1 MKMNDCYLP
10 AEWYEQ
16 SMIQLTWPHEGTD
29 WAYMLHE
36 VEECFCR
43 LAHEISSRQHLL
55 IVTPDPKA
63 VQEKLEKQD
72 VSLDNISWAC
82 VKTNDTWARDHSF
95 ITLLDAQG
103 TPHLLD
109 FCFNGWGMKFPANL
123 DNQINRALRDTDLL
137 HGEYHNRK
145 SFVLEGG
152 SIESDGQGTL
162 LTTAECLFSPNR
174 NDSMNPQE
182 IETSL
187 KDTLGASRVLWLH
200 HGYLAGDDTDSH
212 VDTLARLCPDDTIVY
227 VQCLDKNDEHYE
239 ELKLME
245 KELSDFRT
253 LSGFPY
259 RLLPLPMPDAVYDDE
274 GERLPATYANFL
286 IMNDVVLY
294 PTYQQPAHD
303 VEARRVLG
311 EAFPGR
317 EIVGVD
323 CSPLIKQH
331 GSLHCVTMQYP
342 KEVRNI

>member
-1 MKMNDCYLP
+1 MEKGKRQRMKMNDCYLP

-29 WAYMLHE
+29 WAYMLPE

-55 IVTPDPKA
+55 IVTPNPKA

-72 VSLDNISWAC
+72 VSLENISWAC

-162 LTTAECLFSPNR
+162 LTTAECFFSPNR

-182 IETSL
+182 IETYL

-212 VDTLARLCPDDTIVY
+212 IDTLARLCPDDTIVY

-245 KELSDFRT
+245 KA
-253 LSGFPY
+253 G
-259 RLLPLPMPDAVYDDE
+259 
-274 GERLPATYANFL
+274 
-286 IMNDVVLY
+286 
-294 PTYQQPAHD
+294 
-303 VEARRVLG
+303 
-311 EAFPGR
+311 
-317 EIVGVD
+317 EIVGLVRQVKIE
-323 CSPLIKQH
+323 LIPKTKLYRACYYIPDFTYFDKRLGKTVYEDTKGMKTKEYLLKRKLLYWRH
-331 GSLHCVTMQYP
+331 GIEI
-342 KEVRNI
+342 KET